1 MLLNL
6 YLKILRYIYTVFKVS
21 CKEDLYIH
29 SKSNNPYLIKYCMI
43 QSIKKESHVRNSCTL
58 NKAIADCF
66 EKLTDEELLLLEEN
80 HVVLT
85 YKKGENLCKQG
96 TIASHIM

>member
-1 MLLNL
+1 MLN
-6 YLKILRYIYTVFKVS
+6 T
-21 CKEDLYIH
+21 
-29 SKSNNPYLIKYCMI
+29 
-43 QSIKKESHVRNSCTL
+43 IKKDGLTRNSCTL

-85 YKKGENLCKQG
+85 YK
-96 TIASHIM
+96 